1 MNVYK
6 FMVYTAV
13 LLQAANCWS
22 APAAV
27 FIIRHGEKEL
37 ALNPQGQPILIKGKN
52 KYTRYLSLRGWQRAY
67 ALSFDSYFF
76 NNPEFGVPVA
86 VFASAPPTPKGSIRP
101 IETITPLADRLN
113 LKVNSQ
119 FEPGAQPQLVS
130 YVMNNKAY
138 DGKLIVMAFEHHHI
152 PGLAAAFKATEAP
165 KTWAN
170 DVFDRIWEIRF
181 DTKTGAVLSFND
193 NPQQLLYGDSKN

>member
-1 MNVYK
+1 MNAYK
-6 FMVYTAV
+6 FMVCTAV

-37 ALNPQGQPILIKGKN
+37 ALDPQGRPITEKGKP
-52 KYTRYLSLRGWQRAY
+52 KYTKYLSLRGWQRAH
-67 ALSFDSYFF
+67 AISFDRNFF
-76 NNPEFGVPVA
+76 DNSEFGVPVA
-86 VFASAPPTPKGSIRP
+86 IFASPPPAATDSIRP
-101 IETITPLADRLN
+101 IETITPLAKRLG
-113 LKVNSQ
+113 LKVNHTI
-119 FEPGAQPQLVS
+119 PVGDQPKLAE
-130 YVMNNKAY
+130 YIMNNKAF
-138 DGKLIVMAFEHHHI
+138 DGKLVVLSFEHHHI

-181 DTKTGAVLSFND
+181 DIKTGKVLSFSN
-193 NPQQLLYGDSKN
+193 NPQKLLFGDSAD